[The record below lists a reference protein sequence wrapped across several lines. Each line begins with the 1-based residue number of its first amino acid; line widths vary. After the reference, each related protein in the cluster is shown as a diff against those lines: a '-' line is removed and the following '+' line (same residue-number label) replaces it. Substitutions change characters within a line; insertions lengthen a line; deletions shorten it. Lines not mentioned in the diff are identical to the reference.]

1 MHTSVS
7 GIKYIGNRLVKFII
21 VGALPS
27 SLTNFRSN
35 LIQDVESCGF
45 NVVSMASEAT
55 QDEINSIKEI
65 SSYYIDYPISRN
77 GLNPVADIF
86 TFFFLL
92 KVFREEDAK
101 NILAYTIKPII
112 WGGIATRFAKV
123 PSFYAMVTGLGYA
136 FQKGGFAKNLLNTL
150 VKLLYRS
157 ALKKS
162 KGVIFQNRDN
172 MKVFINEGIVPQ
184 EKCFLVNGSGV
195 DLSHYQVSPL
205 SLKPHFLLIARLLG
219 DKGIREYAKAA
230 ETVKQQYPE
239 AVFELVGP
247 EDPSPDGIK
256 LDEVN
261 KWVSSGAI
269 EYSGSTTDV
278 RPFIENCSIY
288 VLPSYHEGMPRTVL
302 EAMAMG
308 RPILTTDVPG
318 CRETVVNGEN
328 GWLVEKAN
336 VEQLAERMI
345 WFIEN
350 QEQWSVMGNKSHS
363 IANEKFDV
371 HKVNA
376 EILKIMGL
384 SDEKTV

>member
-1 MHTSVS
+1 MNIIVVGTLPQSLINFRGELLNTLSNQNAKVFAMASNANDKEVREIESKVDGYFDYPVVRS
-7 GIKYIGNRLVKFII
+7 GLSPVQDLFTLISLIKYFKLNK
-21 VGALPS
+21 A
-27 SLTNFRSN
+27 N
-35 LIQDVESCGF
+35 L
-45 NVVSMASEAT
+45 
-55 QDEINSIKEI
+55 
-65 SSYYIDYPISRN
+65 
-77 GLNPVADIF
+77 
-86 TFFFLL
+86 
-92 KVFREEDAK
+92 
-101 NILAYTIKPII
+101 ILAYTIKPII
-112 WGGIATRFAKV
+112 WGGLAAKFANIS
-123 PSFYAMVTGLGYA
+123 SFYAMVTGLGYA
-136 FQKGGFAKNLLNTL
+136 FQKGGLAKKLLNFL
-150 VKLLYRS
+150 VKFLYRV

-172 MKVFINEGIVPQ
+172 MQVFIDERIVPQ

-195 DLSHYQVSPL
+195 DLSHYQVFPL
-205 SLKPHFLLIARLLG
+205 PKKPHFLLIARLLG

-230 ETVKQQYPE
+230 EIVKQQYPE
-239 AVFELVGP
+239 AIFELVGP

-256 LDEVN
+256 LEEVN
-261 KWVSSGAI
+261 GWVSSGAI
-269 EYSGSTTDV
+269 EYSGATTDV

-318 CRETVVNGEN
+318 CRETAVNGEN

-350 QEQWSVMGNKSHS
+350 QEQWSLMGKKSHTM
-363 IANEKFDV
+363 ANEKFDV

>member
-1 MHTSVS
+1 MN
-7 GIKYIGNRLVKFII
+7 IMF

-27 SLTNFRSN
+27 SLYNFRGE
-35 LIQDVESCGF
+35 LIKSIHSSQSAVVTVASGASKYEIDIIESLP
-45 NVVSMASEAT
+45 
-55 QDEINSIKEI
+55 
-65 SSYYIDYPISRN
+65 SSYIDIPINRN
-77 GLNPVADIF
+77 GLSPNDDIRTIISF
-86 TFFFLL
+86 ISIYRKYKPDLVLT
-92 KVFREEDAK
+92 
-101 NILAYTIKPII
+101 YTIKPIV
-112 WGGIATRFAKV
+112 WGGLAARVTNV
-123 PSFYAMVTGLGYA
+123 PRFYAMITGLGYA
-136 FQKGGFAKNLLNTL
+136 FQKGGFAKNTLNSL
-150 VKLLYRS
+150 VKFLYRV
-157 ALKKS
+157 ALKES

-195 DLSHYQVSPL
+195 DLSHYQISPL
-205 SLKPHFLLIARLLG
+205 PTKPHFLLIARLLG
-219 DKGIREYAKAA
+219 DKGIREYVKAA
-230 ETVKQQYPE
+230 EIVKQQYPE

-256 LDEVN
+256 LDEV
-261 KWVSSGAI
+261 KRWVSSGAI
-269 EYSGSTTDV
+269 EYSGATTDV
-278 RPFIENCSIY
+278 RPFIDNCSVY

-308 RPILTTDVPG
+308 RPILTSDVPG

-350 QEQWSVMGNKSHS
+350 QEQWSVMGEKSHTM
-363 IANEKFDV
+363 ANEKFDV

>member
-1 MHTSVS
+1 MQVFV
-7 GIKYIGNRLVKFII
+7 IGGLPQSLV
-21 VGALPS
+21 
-27 SLTNFRSN
+27 NFRGE
-35 LIQDVESCGF
+35 LIRALQRSVTM
-45 NVVSMASEAT
+45 VTAMASEASAE
-55 QDEINSIKEI
+55 QKDEICDFAQQ
-65 SSYYIDYPISRN
+65 YIDYPVARN
-77 GLNPVADIF
+77 SLNPLQDCKTLCLLFSIF
-86 TFFFLL
+86 
-92 KVFREEDAK
+92 RK
-101 NILAYTIKPII
+101 NKPDVILAYTIKPVI
-112 WGGIATRFAKV
+112 WGGIAARFAKV
-123 PSFYAMVTGLGYA
+123 PSFYAMITGLGYA
-136 FQKGGFAKNLLNTL
+136 FQKGSLAKNLLNSL
-150 VKLLYRS
+150 VKFLYRA

-172 MKVFINEGIVPQ
+172 MQVFIDERIVPQ

-195 DLSHYQVSPL
+195 DLSHYQVFPL
-205 SLKPHFLLIARLLG
+205 PKKPHFLLIARLLG

-230 ETVKQQYPE
+230 EIVKQQYPE
-239 AVFELVGP
+239 AIFELVGP

-256 LDEVN
+256 LEEVN
-261 KWVSSGAI
+261 GWVSSGAI
-269 EYSGSTTDV
+269 EYSGATTDV

-318 CRETVVNGEN
+318 CRETAVNGEN

-350 QEQWSVMGNKSHS
+350 QEQWSLMGNKSHTM
-363 IANEKFDV
+363 ANEKFDV

>member
-1 MHTSVS
+1 MNMLL
-7 GIKYIGNRLVKFII
+7 IGT
-21 VGALPS
+21 LPS
-27 SLTNFRSN
+27 SIYNFRGE
-35 LIQDVESCGF
+35 LVKCFVERRLTMCALASYTDKEEEKKITSLGTSYEGYY
-45 NVVSMASEAT
+45 VSRS
-55 QDEINSIKEI
+55 
-65 SSYYIDYPISRN
+65 
-77 GLNPVADIF
+77 GLNPIDDII
-86 TFFFLL
+86 TFLSFCSIYRKSRPSF
-92 KVFREEDAK
+92 V
-101 NILAYTIKPII
+101 LAYTIKPII
-112 WGGIATRFAKV
+112 WGGIAARFTNIE
-123 PSFYAMVTGLGYA
+123 SFYAMITGLGYA
-136 FQKGGFAKNLLNTL
+136 FQKGGFVKNSLNSL
-150 VKLLYRS
+150 VKFLYRS

-172 MKVFINEGIVPQ
+172 MQVFIDEGIVPQ

-205 SLKPHFLLIARLLG
+205 PAKPHFLLIARLLG
-219 DKGIREYAKAA
+219 DKGIREYVKAA
-230 ETVKQQYPE
+230 EIVKQQYPK

-269 EYSGSTTDV
+269 EYSGATTDV

-308 RPILTTDVPG
+308 RPILTTNVPG

-350 QEQWSVMGNKSHS
+350 QEQWSVMGDKSHAM
-363 IANEKFDV
+363 ANEKFDV

-384 SDEKTV
+384 SDEKTL

>member
-1 MHTSVS
+1 MREIRNV
-7 GIKYIGNRLVKFII
+7 IL
-21 VGALPS
+21 VGALPA
-27 SLTNFRSN
+27 SLFNFRGE
-35 LIQDVESCGF
+35 LL
-45 NVVSMASEAT
+45 
-55 QDEINSIKEI
+55 KEI
-65 SSYYIDYPISRN
+65 TKKRLDVLACANNASFEDKKNILSYGVEYKDVPIERN
-77 GLNPVADIF
+77 GLNPVSDLQTLLSLIQ
-86 TFFFLL
+86 TF
-92 KVFREEDAK
+92 KMK
-101 NILAYTIKPII
+101 NPSIVLAYTIKPII
-112 WGGIATRFAKV
+112 WGGIASRFV
-123 PSFYAMVTGLGYA
+123 GNTPFFAMVTGLGYA
-136 FQKGGFAKNLLNTL
+136 FQKGGFKKSLLNFL
-150 VKLLYRS
+150 VKFLYRV
-157 ALKKS
+157 ALKKA

-172 MKVFINEGIVPQ
+172 MQVFIDEGIVPQ

-195 DLSHYQVSPL
+195 DLSHYQESPL
-205 SLKPHFLLIARLLG
+205 PPKPHFLLIARLLG
-219 DKGIREYAKAA
+219 DKGIREYVKAA
-230 ETVKQQYPE
+230 EIVKQQYPE

-269 EYSGSTTDV
+269 EYSGATTDV
-278 RPFIENCSIY
+278 RPFIENCTIY

-308 RPILTTDVPG
+308 RPILTTNVPG
-318 CRETVVNGEN
+318 CRETVINGEN
-328 GWLVEKAN
+328 GWLVEKAS

-350 QEQWSVMGNKSHS
+350 QVQWSVMGEKSHI

-371 HKVNA
+371 HKVNV

>member
-1 MHTSVS
+1 MRIFVVGSFPNS
-7 GIKYIGNRLVKFII
+7 LIK
-21 VGALPS
+21 
-27 SLTNFRSN
+27 FRSEL
-35 LIQDVESCGF
+35 LILLKNKGHSVTAMSSGAC
-45 NVVSMASEAT
+45 T
-55 QDEINSIKEI
+55 DEICLINE
-65 SSYYIDYPISRN
+65 SSEYYIDYPISRS
-77 GLNPVADIF
+77 GLNPYHDIVTLF
-86 TFFFLL
+86 SL
-92 KVFREEDAK
+92 AK
-101 NILAYTIKPII
+101 IFKKNQPEIVLAYTIKPII
-112 WGGIATRFAKV
+112 WGAVAARFVNV
-123 PSFYAMVTGLGYA
+123 PFFYAMVTGLGYA
-136 FQKGGFAKNLLNTL
+136 FQKGGFAKNLLNSL
-150 VKLLYRS
+150 VKFLYRV

-172 MKVFINEGIVPQ
+172 MQVFIDEGIVSQ

-195 DLSHYQVSPL
+195 DLSHYQLSPL
-205 SLKPHFLLIARLLG
+205 SPKPHFLLIARLLG

-230 ETVKQQYPE
+230 EIVKQQYPE

-256 LDEVN
+256 LDEID
-261 KWVSSGAI
+261 KWGSSGAV
-269 EYSGSTTDV
+269 EYRGATTDV
-278 RPFIENCSIY
+278 RPFIENCSIF

-336 VEQLAERMI
+336 VEQLAERMV

-350 QEQWSVMGNKSHS
+350 QNQWPVMGKKSHTM
-363 IANEKFDV
+363 ANEKFDV

>member
-1 MHTSVS
+1 M
-7 GIKYIGNRLVKFII
+7 KKII
-21 VGALPS
+21 VLGAYPAS
-27 SLTNFRSN
+27 IYNFRGEIIKKMSETN
-35 LIQDVESCGF
+35 VTLSMSCG
-45 NVVSMASEAT
+45 ASCEDIELIESLGGKY
-55 QDEINSIKEI
+55 Q
-65 SSYYIDYPISRN
+65 DYPIDRN
-77 GLNPVADIF
+77 GINPIRDIK
-86 TFFFLL
+86 TFVFLYGYFRKL
-92 KVFREEDAK
+92 KYD
-101 NILAYTIKPII
+101 ILLSYTIKPII
-112 WGGIATRFAKV
+112 WGGLAARFANV

-150 VKLLYRS
+150 VKFLYRS

-172 MKVFINEGIVPQ
+172 MQVFINEGIVPK

-205 SLKPHFLLIARLLG
+205 PKKPHFLLIARLLG
-219 DKGIREYAKAA
+219 DKGIREYVKAA
-230 ETVKQQYPE
+230 EIVKQKYPYSI
-239 AVFELVGP
+239 FELVGP

-256 LDEVN
+256 LDEVDN
-261 KWVSSGAI
+261 WVSSGAI

-318 CRETVVNGEN
+318 CRETVVNGVN

-336 VEQLAERMI
+336 VNQLAERMI

-350 QEQWSVMGNKSHS
+350 QEQWSEMGNKSH
-363 IANEKFDV
+363 IMANEKFDV

-384 SDEKTV
+384 SDEKTF

>member
-1 MHTSVS
+1 M
-7 GIKYIGNRLVKFII
+7 LL
-21 VGALPS
+21 GALPS
-27 SLTNFRSN
+27 SLYNFRGE
-35 LIQDVESCGF
+35 LIKSIHSSQSKVIT
-45 NVVSMASEAT
+45 VASRASKNEIDIIEALP
-55 QDEINSIKEI
+55 
-65 SSYYIDYPISRN
+65 SSYIDIPINRN
-77 GLNPVADIF
+77 GLNPFKDINTILQF
-86 TFFFLL
+86 YILF
-92 KVFREEDAK
+92 K
-101 NILAYTIKPII
+101 NHKPKLVLAYTIKPII
-112 WGGIATRFAKV
+112 WGGLAGKFANI

-150 VKLLYRS
+150 VKFLYRS

-350 QEQWSVMGNKSHS
+350 QEQWSVMGNKSHTM
-363 IANEKFDV
+363 ANEKFDV

-376 EILKIMGL
+376 EIIKIMGI

>member
-1 MHTSVS
+1 MRV
-7 GIKYIGNRLVKFII
+7 I
-21 VGALPS
+21 VIGALPQ
-27 SLTNFRSN
+27 SLVNFRGE
-35 LIQDVESCGF
+35 LIKTIQRSGMT
-45 NVVSMASEAT
+45 VVAMASGV
-55 QDEINSIKEI
+55 
-65 SSYYIDYPISRN
+65 SSEQRNELNDLAQYYIDYPVSRN
-77 GLNPVADIF
+77 GLNPFQDSQTLYALLCIF
-86 TFFFLL
+86 
-92 KVFREEDAK
+92 KK
-101 NILAYTIKPII
+101 NQPDVVLAYTIKPII
-112 WGGIATRFAKV
+112 WGGVAARVARV
-123 PSFYAMVTGLGYA
+123 NSFYAMVTGLGYA
-136 FQKGGFAKNLLNTL
+136 FQKGGLAKTTLNSL
-150 VKLLYRS
+150 VKFLYRT
-157 ALKKS
+157 ALKNS

-172 MKVFINEGIVPQ
+172 MQVFIDEGIVPQ
-184 EKCFLVNGSGV
+184 DKCFLVNGSGV
-195 DLSHYQVSPL
+195 DLGHYHVSPL
-205 SLKPHFLLIARLLG
+205 PPKPHFLLIARLLG
-219 DKGIREYAKAA
+219 DKGIREYVKAA
-230 ETVKQQYPE
+230 EIVKQKYPE

-256 LDEVN
+256 LEEVN

-269 EYSGSTTDV
+269 EYSGATTDV

-350 QEQWSVMGNKSHS
+350 HDQWPVMGNKSY
-363 IANEKFDV
+363 IMATEKFDV

>member
-1 MHTSVS
+1 MSFFL
-7 GIKYIGNRLVKFII
+7 I
-21 VGALPS
+21 GALPS
-27 SLTNFRSN
+27 SLYNFRGELIKRIHSSQSRVFTVASRASQNEIDIIEALSSN
-35 LIQDVESCGF
+35 
-45 NVVSMASEAT
+45 
-55 QDEINSIKEI
+55 
-65 SSYYIDYPISRN
+65 YIDIPISRN
-77 GLNPVADIF
+77 GLNPFKDLNTVLK
-86 TFFFLL
+86 FFLI
-92 KVFREEDAK
+92 FRK
-101 NILAYTIKPII
+101 YNPKLVLAYTIKPII
-112 WGGIATRFAKV
+112 WGGIAARFANIS
-123 PSFYAMVTGLGYA
+123 SFYAMVTGLGYA
-136 FQKGGFAKNLLNTL
+136 FQRGDLAKNLLNSL
-150 VKLLYRS
+150 VKLLYRL
-157 ALKKS
+157 ALKKA
-162 KGVIFQNRDN
+162 KGVIFQNIDN
-172 MKVFINEGIVPQ
+172 MQVFIDEGIVPQ

-205 SLKPHFLLIARLLG
+205 SPKPHFLLIARLLG
-219 DKGIREYAKAA
+219 DKGIREYVKAA
-230 ETVKQQYPE
+230 EIVKQQYPE

-269 EYSGSTTDV
+269 KYSGATTDV
-278 RPFIENCSIY
+278 RPFIKNCSIY

-336 VEQLAERMI
+336 IEQLAERMI

-350 QEQWSVMGNKSHS
+350 QEQWSVMGEKSHTM
-363 IANEKFDV
+363 ANEKFDV
-371 HKVNA
+371 HSVNDK
-376 EILKIMGL
+376 ILKIMGL

>member
-1 MHTSVS
+1 MNIAIIGAFPRSLINFRGGLIKILAQQYKVNAIAS
-7 GIKYIGNRLVKFII
+7 GAIDYEVEL
-21 VGALPS
+21 LS
-27 SLTNFRSN
+27 SLGATYLNCP
-35 LIQDVESCGF
+35 IQ
-45 NVVSMASEAT
+45 
-55 QDEINSIKEI
+55 
-65 SSYYIDYPISRN
+65 RN
-77 GLNPVADIF
+77 GLNPIKDIV
-86 TFFFLL
+86 TCLSIS
-92 KVFREEDAK
+92 RII
-101 NILAYTIKPII
+101 NIHEIDIVLAYTVKPVI
-112 WGGIATRFAKV
+112 WGGIASRLVGARH
-123 PSFYAMVTGLGYA
+123 FYAIITGLGYA
-136 FQKGGFAKNLLNTL
+136 FQKGGIAKNLLNSL
-150 VKLLYRS
+150 VKFLYRV

-172 MKVFINEGIVPQ
+172 MQVFIDEEIVPQ
-184 EKCFLVNGSGV
+184 DKCFLVNGSGV

-205 SLKPHFLLIARLLG
+205 SPKPHFLLIARLLG
-219 DKGIREYAKAA
+219 DKGIREYVKAA
-230 ETVKQQYPE
+230 KIVKQQYPE

-256 LDEVN
+256 LNEVN

-269 EYSGSTTDV
+269 EYSGATTDV

-336 VEQLAERMI
+336 VEQLVERMV

-350 QEQWSVMGNKSHS
+350 QNQWPVMGKKSHTM
-363 IANEKFDV
+363 ANEKFDV
-371 HKVNA
+371 HQVNA

>member
-1 MHTSVS
+1 MK
-7 GIKYIGNRLVKFII
+7 IFI
-21 VGALPS
+21 VGAYPS
-27 SLTNFRSN
+27 SLVNFRGEMIKS
-35 LIQDVESCGF
+35 ISKICESTF
-45 NVVSMASEAT
+45 ALSSLAT
-55 QDEINSIKEI
+55 EDEINSIRALGC
-65 SSYYIDYPISRN
+65 SYLSYYVNRN
-77 GLNPVADIF
+77 GINPVSDLCTFVSLATKFFNNKPDLIF
-86 TFFFLL
+86 S
-92 KVFREEDAK
+92 
-101 NILAYTIKPII
+101 YTIKPII
-112 WGGIATRFAKV
+112 WGGFAARLANV
-123 PSFYAMVTGLGYA
+123 SSFYAMITGLGYA
-136 FQKGGFAKNLLNTL
+136 FQKGGVAKNLLNTL
-150 VKLLYRS
+150 VKFLYRS

-172 MKVFINEGIVPQ
+172 MQVFIDEGIVPQ

-195 DLSHYQVSPL
+195 DLSHYQVS
-205 SLKPHFLLIARLLG
+205 SLAPKPHFLLIARLLG
-219 DKGIREYAKAA
+219 DKGIREYAEAA
-230 ETVKQQYPE
+230 KTVKQRYPE

-269 EYSGSTTDV
+269 EYSGATTDV
-278 RPFIENCSIY
+278 RPYIENCSIY

-350 QEQWSVMGNKSHS
+350 QEQWSVMGNKSHTM
-363 IANEKFDV
+363 ANEKFDV